1 MKITKNDF
9 CYFTTEQDLTF
20 GEQITLDGE
29 LLIPISALDKIKAEI
44 EETIESYVCDI
55 EENTMKAQGMLNAM
69 RMTFEIIDKYKDKE
83 KKKNERLQKIH

>member
-29 LLIPISALDKIKAEI
+29 SCLFLFQHL
-44 EETIESYVCDI
+44 T
-55 EENTMKAQGMLNAM
+55 
-69 RMTFEIIDKYKDKE
+69 R
-83 KKKNERLQKIH
+83 

>member
-29 LLIPISALDKIKAEI
+29 LLIHISALDKIKEDI
-44 EETIESYVCDI
+44 RDNTLLMDNPYTGETKYSITEDDVL
-55 EENTMKAQGMLNAM
+55 A
-69 RMTFEIIDKYKDKE
+69 IINKYKDKGL
-83 KKKNERLQKIH
+83 KNDQQI

>member
-29 LLIPISALDKIKAEI
+29 LLIPISTLDKI
-44 EETIESYVCDI
+44 EEDI
-55 EENTMKAQGMLNAM
+55 RNDTLLMDNPYTGETKYSITENDVLA
-69 RMTFEIIDKYKDKE
+69 IIDKYRADKE
-83 KKKNERLQKIH
+83 KEE